1 MWIDIIWLLLAIYG
15 CWKGWTKGLI
25 LSVFTVLAWG
35 IGILAAVKLSTV
47 AGTALHDQLH
57 ITSAYLPVISYL
69 LVFVVIALVIYLI
82 GKSLEKIVELAQIGF
97 VNRISGVIM
106 YVAVYTVLF
115 SLFIWLLDQV
125 ELITPYVKQQS
136 KTYAAVNNI
145 SGFMIHQVSSLTPFV
160 KNLFTEFETMI
171 EMIGKSVQ
179 K

>member
-82 GKSLEKIVELAQIGF
+82 GKSLEKIVELTQIGF

-136 KTYAAVNNI
+136 KTYSAINNI